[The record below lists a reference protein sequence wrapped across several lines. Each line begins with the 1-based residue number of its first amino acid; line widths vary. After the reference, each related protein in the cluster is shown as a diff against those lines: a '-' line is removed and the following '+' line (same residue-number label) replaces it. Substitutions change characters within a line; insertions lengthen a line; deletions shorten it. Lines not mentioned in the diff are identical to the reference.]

1 MSNPPASRKPV
12 LPWGLRQVAPFT
24 SADPLPY
31 VRVELDPASQT
42 TLRFAVDGTLVELGK
57 HGTNREIR
65 QPTQTP
71 GPDGGDPKRPPPPD
85 KDSVT
90 AYVPD

>member
-1 MSNPPASRKPV
+1 MNDSTWGV
-12 LPWGLRQVAPFT
+12 VPWGLTRLAPF
-24 SADPLPY
+24 ADPEPLPY
-31 VRVELDPASQT
+31 VRVELDPVSQT
-42 TLRFAVDGTLVELGK
+42 AIRYSADGSIIEMGR
-57 HGTNREIR
+57 HGTNKEVK

-71 GPDGGDPKRPPPPD
+71 GPDGGDPKSPPPPD